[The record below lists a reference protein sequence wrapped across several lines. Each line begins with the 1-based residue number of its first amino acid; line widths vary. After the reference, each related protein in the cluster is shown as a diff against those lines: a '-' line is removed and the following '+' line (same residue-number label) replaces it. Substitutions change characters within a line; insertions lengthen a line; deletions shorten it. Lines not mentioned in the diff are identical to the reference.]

1 MDRISNLTD
10 DLLLKIVSSL
20 PTKDVVA
27 TMLLS
32 NRWKSIWTMLP
43 KLDFDYGSDLEPS
56 QYGKFIKYV
65 DRSLVLNRAPVLET
79 LKFKV
84 GPYCS
89 SEDLVTWI
97 RIGMVRHF
105 RELQISERTE
115 NYDSKIVLPKSL
127 YTYAKLE
134 VLKLA
139 YVVVLDVPDN
149 YCFPSLKTLHLV
161 CVTYGTDANSL
172 CKILSSCPVL
182 QEFVLDKTENCFFMK
197 SFSVDMPALRR
208 LSIRDRCDTSVHDR
222 DGGVPTVVINAP
234 SLLLVN
240 FQDCYGDLCLSG
252 NMPKVVG
259 ANVNVSYQ
267 SAPKL
272 LECLSSSVKRLRLSL
287 SKTTFTHRFGFDHLL
302 HLEICGGSPGW
313 WDLMVWFLETS
324 PKLQIFK
331 IFSLSND
338 GTCGILPIDEW
349 GEPRSVPECLMFHLH
364 IFKCEYFDIRDD
376 ETNLVEYILKNAR
389 QLKTASIT
397 VEKWYSEIERSD
409 KIDELVAIPR
419 ASSSCQLML
428 NGEKLVQ

>member
-20 PTKDVVA
+20 PTKHVVA

-105 RELQISERTE
+105 RELEISERTV

-127 YTYAKLE
+127 YTYAKPE
-134 VLKLA
+134 VLKLI
-139 YVVVLDVPDN
+139 YVSVLDVPDD
-149 YCFPSLKTLHLV
+149 YCFPSLKTLLHLV
-161 CVTYGTDANSL
+161 CVTYGTDASYR
-172 CKILSSCPVL
+172 KILSSCPVL
-182 QEFVLDKTENCFFMK
+182 EEFVLDKTENCFFMT
-197 SFSVDMPALRR
+197 SFSVDMPALQR

-222 DGGVPTVVINAP
+222 DGGVHTVVINAP
-234 SLLLVN
+234 SLKYLN
-240 FQDCYGDLCLSG
+240 FVDFCGDLCLSG
-252 NMPKVVG
+252 NMPEVVV
-259 ANVNVSYQ
+259 ANVDVIYE

-272 LECLSSSVKRLRLSL
+272 LECLSSSVKRLSLYL

-302 HLEICGGSPGW
+302 HLVLCGGTPQW
-313 WDLMVWFLETS
+313 WDLMVWLLETS
-324 PKLQIFK
+324 PKLQVLK
-331 IFSLSND
+331 ICSASND
-338 GTCGILPIDEW
+338 GTCGILSIDEW

-364 IFKCEYFDIRDD
+364 TFKCEYFEIRDD
-376 ETNLVEYILKNAR
+376 ETKLVEYILENAR
-389 QLKTASIT
+389 LLKTACIT
-397 VEKWYSEIERSD
+397 VENWNSEIERSD
-409 KIDELVAIPR
+409 KIDELVSIRR
-419 ASSSCQLML
+419 ASSSCQLTL